1 MEKSNTWVW
10 FQVLQYV
17 YPLDQLL
24 VLSLWT
30 SIFSF
35 STVRIITSTSEVVL
49 ITKWEHIHE
58 NTSYIAKYLVDHRNE
73 LDLFYNVLA
82 VDSALCANLTHVGD
96 LKPSTS
102 PGELVNT
109 QSARPLL
116 RNAFLAKSQVRRPHF
131 KKHWFKSKTLGQKC
145 EIEPP
150 LFWRYPRG
158 MRQFPG
164 QGSNTC
170 HSSDPSHI
178 STTQDP

>member
-73 LDLFYNVLA
+73 LNLVYNVLA
-82 VDSALCANLTHVGD
+82 VDSALCANCKSNSILRIVQTLESQDFREMRITSELHRFHGIQKSHLNIAIYRRINCQQEITRGIVPVVAQQVKDPALSLWGCRFDPGPLSVG
-96 LKPSTS
+96 
-102 PGELVNT
+102 
-109 QSARPLL
+109 
-116 RNAFLAKSQVRRPHF
+116 
-131 KKHWFKSKTLGQKC
+131 
-145 EIEPP
+145 
-150 LFWRYPRG
+150 
-158 MRQFPG
+158 
-164 QGSNTC
+164 
-170 HSSDPSHI
+170 
-178 STTQDP
+178 